1 MSEDSVVVTRE
12 GAVAIVRLNEPKT
25 FNAMSPTLRA
35 GLIEKIPDLVDD
47 EAVRA
52 IVITGTGTAFCA
64 GGDIRAMKPRDPHG
78 SLKRLTGHH
87 RWAASLLKSRKPVV
101 TAVNGVAAGA
111 GVSLA
116 LMGDIILASRE
127 SYFTTAFTRLGACP
141 DLGLIATLPRAIGM
155 VRARDLLLTSRKVE
169 AEEAWRMG
177 LVSRVVEPASLMAT
191 ALEVATEL
199 ARGPTVTFGL
209 IKQLLLRAYEPSI
222 DNFLEAE
229 AFGQAMAQSS
239 DDFVAGAEAFLAK
252 RKPVFQGR

>member
-1 MSEDSVVVTRE
+1 MSEDSVVVARE
-12 GAVAIVRLNEPKT
+12 GAVAVVRLNEPRT
-25 FNAMSPTLRA
+25 FNAMSPTLRTA
-35 GLIEKIPDLVDD
+35 LIRHIPGLVEDA
-47 EAVRA
+47 AVRA
-52 IVITGTGTAFCA
+52 IVVTGTGAAFCA
-64 GGDIRAMKPRDPHG
+64 GGDIRNMTPRDPLG
-78 SLKRLTGHH
+78 SRKRLADHH
-87 RWAASLLKSRKPVV
+87 KWAAPLLKAGKPVV

-141 DLGLIATLPRAIGM
+141 DLGLLATLPRAVGM
-155 VRARDLLLTSRKVE
+155 VRARDMLLTSRKVE
-169 AEEAWRMG
+169 AEEAWRIG
-177 LVSRVVEPASLMAT
+177 LVSRVVEPGALMAT
-191 ALEVATEL
+191 AMEVATEL

-209 IKQLLLRAYEPSI
+209 IKQLLLKAYEPSI

-252 RKPVFQGR
+252 RKPTFQGR

>member
-25 FNAMSPTLRA
+25 FNAMSPSLRA
-35 GLIEKIPDLVDD
+35 ALIEKIPHLVDD

-87 RWAASLLKSRKPVV
+87 KWAASLLKSRKPVV

-111 GVSLA
+111 GVSLS

-155 VRARDLLLTSRKVE
+155 VRARDMLLTSRKVE

-177 LVSRVVEPASLMAT
+177 LVSRVVEPATLMAT
-191 ALEVATEL
+191 ALEVAAEL
-199 ARGPTVTFGL
+199 ANGPTVTFGL
-209 IKQLLLRAYEPSI
+209 IKQLLLRAYDPSI

-239 DDFVAGAEAFLAK
+239 EDFAAGAEAFLAK
-252 RKPVFQGR
+252 RKPAFKGR